1 MFMFCVF
8 CVYSFSFFLN
18 LIFLCVLCNCSSC
31 LLVYSLDVDE
41 LELFNYFK
49 DEFHNL
55 KFVNLLVDSL
65 KTSK

>member
-1 MFMFCVF
+1 
-8 CVYSFSFFLN
+8 
-18 LIFLCVLCNCSSC
+18 
-31 LLVYSLDVDE
+31 VDE

-55 KFVNLLVDSL
+55 KFVNLIIDSL